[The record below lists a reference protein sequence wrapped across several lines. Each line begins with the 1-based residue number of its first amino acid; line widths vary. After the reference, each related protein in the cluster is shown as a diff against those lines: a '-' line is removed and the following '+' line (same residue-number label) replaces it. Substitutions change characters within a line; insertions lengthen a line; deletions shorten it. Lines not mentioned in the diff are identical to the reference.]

1 MKKTCSGINLGS
13 RANCL
18 LEPFYSSEEV
28 EDLGALKGE
37 APRRDRREFFKGWS
51 NRQCI
56 RQKALPHS
64 EAPGTTA
71 SNGVLANLDEYKI

>member
-1 MKKTCSGINLGS
+1 MKTNSGINLES
-13 RANCL
+13 WANCL

-28 EDLGALKGE
+28 KDLGALKGE
-37 APRRDRREFFKGWS
+37 APRREKRKFFKGLS
-51 NRQCI
+51 NRRCI

>member
-1 MKKTCSGINLGS
+1 MKKTCSEIKLES

-37 APRRDRREFFKGWS
+37 APRRE
-51 NRQCI
+51 
-56 RQKALPHS
+56 
-64 EAPGTTA
+64 E
-71 SNGVLANLDEYKI
+71 